1 MSALLLALFGGFQ
14 PLLQTVCD
22 CEPNP
27 PTHTTRKVMQGAS
40 LVVPAAISLPLVLLV
55 AIAMLIAQLGWAI
68 LGGLVVLVLFL
79 PYNASVCKR

>member
-1 MSALLLALFGGFQ
+1 
-14 PLLQTVCD
+14 
-22 CEPNP
+22 
-27 PTHTTRKVMQGAS
+27 MQGAS

-79 PYNASVCKR
+79 PYNASVCKRPGGEGVFFWEGGRGCFVFWPVLRLFVNF